1 MLISD
6 VTSSGAAPVL
16 EQLLQFSGARHKLI
30 VNNIANK
37 DTPDYRAM
45 DVDPV
50 SFQQELARAV
60 EQRRQTTGGQ
70 VGELRLKDSGEIS
83 FAGGRLRFTPKTAG
97 TGVLRHDRNN
107 TDIESMMRDL
117 SENAMVHR
125 TATELLRREHDV
137 LRVAITQR
145 V

>member
-1 MLISD
+1 MLIRD
-6 VTSSGAAPVL
+6 VASSGSAPVL
-16 EQLLQFSGARHKLI
+16 EQMLQFAGARHRLI

-50 SFQQELARAV
+50 SFQAELARAV
-60 EQRRQTTGGQ
+60 AKRREATGGE
-70 VGELRLKDSGEIS
+70 VGELRLRDTGEIS
-83 FAGGRLRFTPKTAG
+83 FAGGRLRLAPKTSG

-107 TDIESMMRDL
+107 TDMESMMRDL
-117 SENAMVHR
+117 SENAMAHR
-125 TATELLRREHDV
+125 TATELLRRQHDV

>member
-1 MLISD
+1 MLIRD

-16 EQLLQFSGARHKLI
+16 EQLLQFAGARHKLI

-50 SFQQELARAV
+50 SFQAEMARAV
-60 EQRRQTTGGQ
+60 AKRRETTGGQ
-70 VGELRLKDSGEIS
+70 VGELRLKDTSELS
-83 FAGGRLRFTPKTAG
+83 FAGGRLRITPKTAG
-97 TGVLRHDRNN
+97 AGVLQHDRNN